1 MLENMIQKRIEELEK
16 KKFKMNIE
24 EKELKEI
31 DLQLKQ
37 YREML
42 EGLRKEQ

>member
-42 EGLRKEQ
+42 EGLRKE